1 MPLARDPFA
10 GPGEMAERMRHTD
23 WAATPVGPVERWP
36 QGLRATVR
44 TLLGSRYPM
53 VLLWGEDDLIQIYN
67 DAYTGLIGAKH
78 PYALG
83 RSIKETQAESWDII
97 GPMIRE
103 VMATGTPNWVPAQC
117 LAVNRAGYDEE
128 AYFSLSY
135 SAVEDD
141 EGSIRGM
148 LCVCSEVTAQILVE
162 RRLKLQRD
170 IAARVGEARDAG
182 AICRGIGEAI
192 AGCPSDIPFA
202 LLYLREGE
210 GFRLAAAVGLP
221 AGHPGAEGAA
231 WPLGRTAAGEAVL
244 IEDAA
249 ARIGPLPGGPFGQ
262 PVQAALTLP
271 LAGSGGAEA
280 LGVLVC
286 GINPARALDE
296 GYRGF
301 YDLLAGQVAAIIR
314 NAQAY
319 EDERRRAQALAELD
333 RAKTRFFANVS
344 HEFRTPLT
352 LLLGPV
358 EDLLA
363 RPGLG
368 PELREELAMVRRNA
382 LRLLRLVN
390 SLLDFARVEAGRA
403 EACFVPVEL
412 GQATAELAGAFR
424 SAIERAGL
432 RLDVDCPPLAEPA
445 HVDPD
450 LWEKVV
456 FNLLSNAFKH
466 TFEGRIA
473 VRLRQD
479 GAAIRLTVEDSGIGI
494 PADQRDRV
502 FERFHR
508 IEGARSRT
516 HEGSGIGLSL
526 VRELVG
532 LHGGRV
538 SVESEPGRGAAFTV
552 EIPAGHAHLPPE
564 RIGAAPRLPSTALGA
579 EPFVAEAMRWVED
592 TPPSDPKVVPMPP
605 RREAPAHRSRV
616 VLADDNADMR
626 AYVARLLA
634 PEHEVVA
641 VPDGAAAL
649 AALRATPAELLLT
662 DVMMPVMDGLALLRA
677 VRADPALR
685 TLPVVVLSARAGEE
699 ASSEGLEAGADDY
712 LAKPFSAREL
722 RARIRTN
729 LELARLRREAEE
741 QAHQARKMEAV
752 GQLTGGV
759 AHDFNNL
766 LAAILGSLDLA
777 ERRVADERV
786 LRLLRN
792 AMQAA
797 RRGAGLTAQLLAFAR
812 RQRLEARPTDLNR
825 VLSGMGDLLHRT
837 LGGRIGV
844 SLHLAKELWP
854 AMADAGQLELAVLNL
869 AINARDAMPE
879 GGELSIETC
888 NLPAASGRGDRVAVA
903 VRDTG
908 TGMPP
913 EVLER
918 VFEPFFTTKGIGKG
932 TGLGLAQ
939 VHGTISQLGGEVA
952 VESRVGEGSLVR
964 LMLPRALDCPALE
977 PAPDPGIGEEG
988 AGADARTVLLVDD
1001 DPQVRTS
1008 IAAML
1013 RELGHRVVDAES
1025 GREALHLLRGDAR
1038 FDLLLSDH
1046 AMPAMAG
1053 GDLAVRARALHPGL
1067 SVLIMTGYAGTD
1079 ALPVGNALLR
1089 KPFDLAELRAALRF
1103 ALEGQAPHGDAQP
1116 RQAG

>member
-1 MPLARDPFA
+1 
-10 GPGEMAERMRHTD
+10 MAERMRRTD

-78 PYALG
+78 PGALS

-97 GPMIRE
+97 GPMIRD
-103 VMATGTPNWVPAQC
+103 VMATGTPNWVPAQR

-141 EGSIRGM
+141 EGRIRGM

-170 IAARVGEARDAG
+170 IAARVGEVRSTA
-182 AICRGIGEAI
+182 AICHDIGDAI
-192 AGCPSDIPFA
+192 AGCAWDIPFA
-202 LLYLREGE
+202 LLYLREAE
-210 GFRLAAAVGLP
+210 GFRLAAAAGLP
-221 AGHPGAEGAA
+221 PGHPGMAERL
-231 WPLGRTAAGEAVL
+231 WPLGRAAAGETVIL
-244 IEDAA
+244 EDAA
-249 ARIGPLPGGPFGQ
+249 ARIGTFRGGPFSQ
-262 PVQAALTLP
+262 PVQTALALP
-271 LAGSGGAEA
+271 LAGTGGAEP

-286 GINPARALDE
+286 GANPGRGLDE

-301 YDLLAGQVAAIIR
+301 YDLLAGQVAAAIR
-314 NAQAY
+314 NAEAY

-368 PELREELAMVRRNA
+368 PEMREELAMVRRNA

-403 EACFVPVEL
+403 EACFEPVEL

-424 SAIERAGL
+424 STIERAGL
-432 RLDVDCPPLAEPA
+432 RLDVDCAPLAEPA
-445 HVDPD
+445 YVDPD
-450 LWEKVV
+450 LWEKIVL
-456 FNLLSNAFKH
+456 NLLSNAFKH

-473 VRLRQD
+473 VTLRQS
-479 GAAIRLTVEDSGIGI
+479 GAAIRLAVEDSGVGI
-494 PADQRDRV
+494 PDDQRDRV

-532 LHGGRV
+532 LHGGEV
-538 SVESEPGRGAAFTV
+538 SVESEPGRGTTFAV
-552 EIPAGHAHLPPE
+552 EIPAGHAHLPAD
-564 RIGAAPRLPSTALGA
+564 RIGTARHLPPTALGT
-579 EPFVAEAMRWVED
+579 EPFLAEALRWFED
-592 TPPSDPKVVPMPP
+592 APPPAPPDPKVVPIQP
-605 RREAPAHRSRV
+605 RREAPPAHRPRL

-634 PEHEVVA
+634 PDHEVVA

-649 AALRATPAELLLT
+649 AALRAAPAELLLT

-677 VRADPALR
+677 VRADQALR

-699 ASSEGLEAGADDY
+699 ASVEGLEAGADDY

-722 RARIRTN
+722 RARIRTH
-729 LELARLRREAEE
+729 LDLARLRREAEE

-844 SLHLAKELWP
+844 SLHLAKGLWP

-879 GGELSIETC
+879 GGELSIETR
-888 NLPAASGRGDRVAVA
+888 NLPAATSRGEWVAVE

-913 EVLER
+913 EVLAR
-918 VFEPFFTTKGIGKG
+918 VFEPFFTTKGVGKG

-939 VHGTISQLGGEVA
+939 VHGTFRQLGGDVA
-952 VESRVGEGSLVR
+952 VESRVGEGTLVR
-964 LMLPRALDCPALE
+964 LMLPRALGRPAQE
-977 PAPDPGIGEEG
+977 SAPDPRAEEDQSE
-988 AGADARTVLLVDD
+988 AGGRMVLLVDD

-1008 IAAML
+1008 VAAML
-1013 RELGHRVVDAES
+1013 RELGHRVIDVDS
-1025 GREALHLLRGDAR
+1025 GREALHLLRGDAG
-1038 FDLLLSDH
+1038 FNLLLTDQ
-1046 AMPAMAG
+1046 AMPGMIG
-1053 GDLAVRARALHPGL
+1053 GELALRARALHPGL
-1067 SVLIMTGYAGTD
+1067 RVLIMTGYAGTD
-1079 ALPVGNALLR
+1079 ALPIRDGTLLR
-1089 KPFDLAELRAALRF
+1089 KPFDLAELRAALRL
-1103 ALEGQAPHGDAQP
+1103 ALDSEPPRDLTVPQQAS
-1116 RQAG
+1116 